1 MQRVANADLLRAFKP
16 PRELERSRPR
26 DVRLTTNGRFL
37 LGVAWLLAAA
47 AIVATLGLQAE
58 ARKDAIAAATME
70 EQGVVTSATIDRL
83 WRGKGDGNPPYV
95 AFHFDAGGTRIT
107 GQSRM
112 QLSRWR
118 SLSVGAVVPVR
129 YLPDDPRTFLV
140 DGARRKRLPMAV
152 PYVIG
157 GLIAMGGLL
166 CAAGLRRQRRL
177 LMEGRPAPAVV
188 TNVAKHHSTHG
199 ATHRVM
205 TYEFPLLGGGV
216 ATGKAHA
223 INKSTDV
230 GATICIVYDPDVP
243 KRSRPYPFSL
253 VKVDADG
260 Y

>member
-16 PRELERSRPR
+16 PRELARSRPR

-70 EQGVVTSATIDRL
+70 EHGVVTSATIDRL
-83 WRGKGDGNPPYV
+83 WRGKGDGKPPYV

-118 SLSVGAVVPVR
+118 SLSVGAALPVR

-140 DGARRKRLPMAV
+140 DGARRNRLPMAV
-152 PYVIG
+152 PYGIG

-166 CAAGLRRQRRL
+166 CAAGLRGQRRL

-188 TNVAKHHSTHG
+188 TKVAKHHSTHG

-243 KRSRPYPFSL
+243 TRSRPYPFSL

>member
-26 DVRLTTNGRFL
+26 EVRLTTNGRFL
-37 LGVAWLLAAA
+37 QGVVWLLVVA
-47 AIVATLGLQAE
+47 AIVATLGLQSE
-58 ARKDAIAAATME
+58 ARKDAVAAATMAE
-70 EQGVVTSATIDRL
+70 HGVVTSATIDRL

-95 AFHFDAGGTRIT
+95 AFHFDVGDTRVS

-118 SLSVGAVVPVR
+118 SLSVGASVPVR
-129 YLPDDPRTFLV
+129 YLPDDPRTFFV
-140 DGARRKRLPMAV
+140 DGARRNRLPMAV

-157 GLIAMGGLL
+157 SLIAIGALL
-166 CAAGLRRQRRL
+166 CAAGLRAQRRL
-177 LMEGRPAPAVV
+177 LTEGRPAPAVV
-188 TNVAKHHSTHG
+188 TKVSKHHSGHG
-199 ATHRVM
+199 ASHRVM

-223 INKSTDV
+223 VNKSADV
-230 GATICIVYDPDVP
+230 GSTICIVYDPDVP

-253 VKVDADG
+253 VKVDAER
-260 Y
+260 